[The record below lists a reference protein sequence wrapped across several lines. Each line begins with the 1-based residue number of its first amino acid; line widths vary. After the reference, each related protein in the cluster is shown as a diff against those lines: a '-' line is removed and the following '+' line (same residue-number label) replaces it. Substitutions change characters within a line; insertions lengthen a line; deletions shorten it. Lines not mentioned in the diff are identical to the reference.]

1 MTDAGEPIEGQ
12 ILLLAAAKASVAPS
26 QLPDLVDRV
35 QHYLVADIERHRRSA
50 ECPYEDDDRIVL
62 LFETGFWE
70 RIGSTLALEERE
82 WDAVSRAHAEQFR
95 RIGRRRDR
103 EAEFET
109 ALEIREPV
117 CIGRPTADERDKTG

>member
-1 MTDAGEPIEGQ
+1 MTVAGEPIEGQ
-12 ILLLAAAKASVAPS
+12 ILLLAAAKASVPPS
-26 QLPDLVDRV
+26 QLPDLVERV
-35 QHYLVADIERHRRSA
+35 QHYLAANLDRYRRSA

-70 RIGSTLALEERE
+70 QTGSTLALEERE

-103 EAEFET
+103 EDEFET

-117 CIGRPTADERDKTG
+117 CIGRPAATERNRSG